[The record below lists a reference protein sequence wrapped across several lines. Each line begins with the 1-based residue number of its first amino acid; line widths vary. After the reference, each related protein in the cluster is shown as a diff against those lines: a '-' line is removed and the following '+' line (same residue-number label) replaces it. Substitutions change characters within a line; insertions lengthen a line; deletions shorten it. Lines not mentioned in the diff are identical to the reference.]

1 LIKHPNQDK
10 LMLKKLSI
18 RDIDFQGK
26 RVFCRV
32 DFNVP
37 LDEHNQV
44 TDDTR
49 VKASM
54 PTIRHIVNNGGRL
67 ILASHL
73 GRPKSGPEPKFS
85 LASVAPCLAQ
95 YLGKPVKMAPDCIG
109 PDVSHMVA
117 QMKDGDVILLEN
129 VRFHAGETKNDP
141 EFAEAL
147 AENADIYVNNA
158 FGTAHRAHAST
169 VGVTHYLQPAAA
181 GFLLEKEIKYLG
193 QALAYPDHPFV
204 AVIGGAK
211 VSDKIAV
218 IENLLDKVDTLIIGG
233 GMAYT
238 FLRAMGRPIGRSLV
252 EEDRIELAKELLQ
265 KAAAKDVTLL
275 LPQDHVVA
283 AEFSADAEHKICSD
297 ANFPADWMAL
307 DIGPATIATYTG
319 ALKNARMVV
328 WNGPMGVFEFDA
340 FARGT
345 MAVARTLAESRARS
359 IVGGGDSVAAV
370 IKAGVESK
378 MTHISTGGGAS
389 LEFLEGKELPGLAA
403 LTDA

>member
-1 LIKHPNQDK
+1 
-10 LMLKKLSI
+10 MLKKLSI

-238 FLRAMGRPIGRSLV
+238 FLRAMGRPIGCSLV

-265 KAAAKDVTLL
+265 KAAAKNVTLL

-283 AEFSADAEHKICSD
+283 AEFSADTEHKICSD

>member
-1 LIKHPNQDK
+1 
-10 LMLKKLSI
+10 MLNKLSI
-18 RDIDFQGK
+18 RDIDFKGK

-37 LDEHNQV
+37 LDDKNQI

-49 VKASM
+49 VRASM

-73 GRPKSGPEPKFS
+73 GRPKNGPEAKFS
-85 LASVAPCLAQ
+85 LASVAPCLSQ
-95 YLGKPVKMAPDCIG
+95 YLGKPVTMAPDCIG
-109 PDVSHMVA
+109 PDVKRMVE
-117 QMKDGDVILLEN
+117 QMNDGDVILLEN

-141 EFAEAL
+141 DFAKAL

-169 VGVTHYLQPAAA
+169 EGVTHYLQPAAA

-218 IENLLDKVDTLIIGG
+218 IESLMEKVDTLIIGG

-238 FLRAMGRPIGRSLV
+238 FLRAKGRPTGKSLV
-252 EEDRIELAKELLQ
+252 EEDRIGLAKELLQ
-265 KAAAKDVTLL
+265 KASDRGVTLL

-283 AEFSADAEHKICSD
+283 AEFSPDAEHKICSD

-307 DIGPATIATYTG
+307 DIGPATIATYNG
-319 ALKNARMVV
+319 ALRNARMVV

-340 FARGT
+340 FAEGT
-345 MAVARTLAESRARS
+345 MSVAKTLADSKARS

-370 IKAGVESK
+370 MKAGVESK

-389 LEFLEGKELPGLAA
+389 LEFLEGKVLPGIAA
-403 LTDA
+403 LTNA

>member
-1 LIKHPNQDK
+1 
-10 LMLKKLSI
+10 MLEKLSI
-18 RDIDFQGK
+18 RDIDFKGK

-37 LDEHNQV
+37 FDDTGQI

-49 VKASM
+49 VKATL
-54 PTIRHIVNNGGRL
+54 PTIRHIINNGGKL

-73 GRPKSGPEPKFS
+73 GRPKNGPDPKFS
-85 LASVAPCLAQ
+85 LNSVAPCLAQ
-95 YLGKPVKMAPDCIG
+95 LLGKPVRMAPDCIG
-109 PDVSHMVA
+109 PDVTRMVGRL
-117 QMKDGDVILLEN
+117 KEGEILLLEN

-141 EFAEAL
+141 KFAKAL

-169 VGVTHYLQPAAA
+169 EGITHFLQPAVA
-181 GFLLEKEIKYLG
+181 GFLLEKEVKYLG

-218 IENLLDKVDTLIIGG
+218 IENLLTKVDTLVIGG

-238 FLRAMGRPIGRSLV
+238 FLKAKGRPVGRSLV
-252 EEDRIELAKELLQ
+252 EPDRIELAKKLLKQ
-265 KAAAKDVTLL
+265 ADDLGVALL

-283 AEFSADAEHKICSD
+283 AEFKADAEHKVCSD
-297 ANFPADWMAL
+297 ANFPAEWMAL

-319 ALKNARMVV
+319 VLRNARMVV

-345 MAVARTLAESRARS
+345 MVMAETLAKSPARS
-359 IVGGGDSVAAV
+359 IIGGGDSVAAV
-370 IKAGVESK
+370 KKAGVESK

-389 LEFLEGKELPGLAA
+389 LEFLEGKILPGVAA
-403 LTDA
+403 LTDK